1 MILVGLYSIIL
12 GNTLITLITHDL
24 KFYTMD
30 YKPFIKILFTLV
42 ILALVDYLANVI
54 LKALTFYFP
63 KIFTYTSDAFT
74 AITVIIIAIGGFYII
89 RILQGLIYSQLLTKL
104 EKSTA
109 SSIKVALDI
118 IFYTVLVLVILAA
131 LKVNLTGVLVGGA
144 VGGIVIGLA
153 VQTIAQNILSGILV
167 TSSRTIRLNDSVSL
181 ISWIWGNP
189 IIGEINKIS
198 LLFTEVK
205 TINGNVIKIPNSA
218 FLGNTVFQKLE
229 SEHSLTYPYQLLVNA
244 DVPAND
250 LLNLARAYINDSF
263 SKMKIG
269 LPEIYFTGKNGGTN
283 VFTVILHFNDINQLN
298 NILSLVNEEFDKA
311 YWELKKK
318 S

>member
-1 MILVGLYSIIL
+1 M
-12 GNTLITLITHDL
+12 
-24 KFYTMD
+24 KFYSMD
-30 YKPFIKILFTLV
+30 YKPFIKILLTLV
-42 ILALVDYLANVI
+42 ILALVDYLASII
-54 LKALTFYFP
+54 LKALVFFFP
-63 KIFTYTSDAFT
+63 QISTYTSDALT

-89 RILQGLIYSQLLTKL
+89 RILQGLIYNQLLAKL

-118 IFYTVLVLVILAA
+118 VFYTILVLVILAA

-153 VQTIAQNILSGILV
+153 VQTIAQNILSGLLV

-189 IIGEINKIS
+189 IIGEVSKIS
-198 LLFTEVK
+198 LLFTEIR

-229 SEHSLTYPYQLLVNA
+229 SEQSLTYPYQLLVNA

-250 LLNLARAYINDSF
+250 LLNLAKAHIADSF
-263 SKMKIG
+263 SKMSIR
-269 LPEIYFTGKNGGTN
+269 LPEIFFTGKNGGTN
-283 VFTVILHFNDINQLN
+283 AFTVILHFNDINQLN
-298 NILSLVNEEFDKA
+298 GILSLVNEAFDKA